1 MTTLP
6 LYFGGGSLTAGKQRR
21 ECTPTTPRSF
31 ALARLRR
38 HREAFL
44 EPRLPQRGLVGD
56 GSGRLIAVKVEVQ
69 RNHALAAEVDGAKG
83 GYPRPR
89 LVEPQQGVVRTLAD
103 VLRHAAERRD
113 TRGRRPTLP
122 DAQAFCAHCRG
133 QLRPGLRFG
142 ARDGS
147 HELHD
152 RGALAA
158 EVREIDSQDAEEAR
172 PAGFS
177 AFQLVVPVVRAG
189 EEAIHH

>member
-1 MTTLP
+1 MAT
-6 LYFGGGSLTAGKQRR
+6 
-21 ECTPTTPRSF
+21 RSF

-44 EPRLPQRGLVGD
+44 DPCLPQRLLAGD
-56 GSGRLIAVKVEVQ
+56 GTGRLIAVKVDVQ
-69 RNHALAAEVDGAKG
+69 RNHALAAEVEGAKG
-83 GYPRPR
+83 GYARPR

-122 DAQAFCAHCRG
+122 DAQAFQSQCRG
-133 QLRPGLRFG
+133 QRFPSLRFG
-142 ARDGS
+142 SRDGS

-158 EVREIDSQDAEEAR
+158 EVREIDPQGAEEAG
-172 PAGFS
+172 PTEFGGFK
-177 AFQLVVPVVRAG
+177 LLVPVVHAVTN
-189 EEAIHH
+189 AIHTTA